1 MYQQERNHRKML
13 AAAFA
18 MVGKIFHRITVY
30 KNEGST
36 SVALVARD
44 VCPDMF
50 LKFNLGQVRKSLV
63 HI

>member
-18 MVGKIFHRITVY
+18 MVGKIFHRIKVP
-30 KNEGST
+30 KNVGAT
-36 SVALVARD
+36 LVALVTRD
-44 VCPDMF
+44 VYPDMF
-50 LKFNLGQVRKSLV
+50 LKFNLGQVLKTLV

>member
-18 MVGKIFHRITVY
+18 MVGKIFHRIKVS
-30 KNEGST
+30 KDEGAI

-50 LKFNLGQVRKSLV
+50 LKFNLGQVLKTLV